1 MRYSICR
8 PAIFVLVIFVLAL
21 AGLVPGLQAVVVPAA
36 SQESPKSLRDGG
48 PENVL
53 MQRKNSWTVTIA
65 AGNRGDAS
73 MRFADELGRAL
84 NDGDDLRVLPVSSH
98 GPAGNLEDLLR
109 LPDID
114 LAVTQSDV
122 LEYFRAER
130 KTPIPA
136 DRIRYITR
144 LPAAELHV
152 TAREGIHTLEDL
164 RGQNVVLGP
173 PGSAEAVTGAIVFRR
188 LGIPVKAVFVDLPE
202 GMRQVRSGA
211 AAALVGVDS
220 KPGDLWQSIPSYAGL
235 HLVPV
240 PPTKAFADLYAEGEF
255 TSADYPNLISPGE
268 KIGTIAVP
276 LVLAVQNL
284 PKSDDR
290 FRRVLRFVQYLT
302 ARWDTLT
309 ERPFYPGWR
318 SVTLAATVPGWT
330 RFSASEVF
338 RQFILWRE
346 QQRRSGGLAEGRNPA
361 TIK

>member
-1 MRYSICR
+1 MRYL
-8 PAIFVLVIFVLAL
+8 IFRLVIFALAM
-21 AGLVPGLQAVVVPAA
+21 AGLVPGLRAVVVPAA
-36 SQESPKSLRDGG
+36 GQAIPKSLREGG
-48 PENVL
+48 AEDVL

-122 LEYFRAER
+122 LEYFRTER
-130 KTPIPA
+130 KAPIPA

-144 LPAAELHV
+144 LPAEELHV
-152 TAREGIHTLEDL
+152 TARDDIHTLEDL
-164 RGQNVVLGP
+164 RGQKVVFGV
-173 PGSAEAVTGAIVFRR
+173 PGSAAALTGPIVFHR

-202 GMRQVRSGA
+202 GIKLVRSGD

-220 KPGDLWQSIPSYAGL
+220 KPGDLWVRIPPYAGL
-235 HLVPV
+235 HLLPA
-240 PPTKAFADLYAEGEF
+240 PYTKVFADLYAGGEF
-255 TSADYPNLISPGE
+255 TSADYPNLLSPGE
-268 KIGTIAVP
+268 RIDTIAVP
-276 LVLAVQNL
+276 SVLAVLNV

-290 FRRVLRFVQYLT
+290 FRRLLRFAQYLT

-309 ERPFYPGWR
+309 EPPFHPGWR
-318 SVTLAATVPGWT
+318 GVNLAATVPGWT

-346 QQRRSGGLAEGRNPA
+346 QQQHRP
-361 TIK
+361 